1 MILHYLKTNFYNSII
16 NNLFIISFSVV
27 LFLISLNHY
36 IVLIGFI
43 IYLYYLYKKD
53 KNIFIL
59 SLALCAVIFIV
70 FITIKIYQNYIIN
83 GFNNTIIGKVI
94 KLEQKDY
101 YQKITLR
108 YKIFKVIVKDYNFI
122 KINLGDKIKVTG
134 NNIIPEINHI
144 PNAFNYKNYF
154 YNNLY
159 ALEINADEICILNH
173 NLSIYK
179 LNEIVNKYLEKYFN
193 GQSLIILK
201 GFIIGDTSD
210 FNDSLNESLKIN
222 GIIHLFAISGSHI
235 VLIIS
240 FLEKILNKLKN
251 KNKIINI
258 ILFLYLLITRFTISI
273 TRAIITY
280 YCNQLC
286 KLLNIKLTSLDI
298 SSLVFIILIIINPYL
313 MYNLGFILS
322 FASTFLIILISPLIK
337 KINNIKSILLITIT
351 INIFSLPLTINM
363 NNEYNLLSPLINVLM
378 ILLVEGVLIPM
389 SFIVAVFPI
398 LNIGYTYIVS
408 GFISFNELIADA
420 SYKSRF
426 VIVIGQLSNLLIII
440 YYLFLFFMIIYYHN
454 NKIIK
459 WLKKL
464 GLLFLVIIPICS
476 KYSLYPKI
484 TFLDLYNGDS
494 TIIEYKDEVIV
505 IDTGEGIN
513 NEVSSF
519 LKSQGISKIDYLILT
534 HNHSDHNGEAKQI
547 INNFNVTNIIVSAYD
562 NSEFSKHENSIKLR
576 FGSILKTKYINIECL
591 FPIENSSNINNN
603 SLVLYFKIKNISF
616 LFTGDIEEEI
626 ENQFKSLNIDV
637 LKVSHHGSNTS
648 TTESFINKIK
658 PKNAIIMSGRN
669 NKFEFPSNE
678 VINRLEKYNCK
689 VYCTKD
695 KYTIILK
702 IKGNKCIFTSLREK
716 LNKSIKSIYTF
727 GEYIFEM
734 SS

>member
-70 FITIKIYQNYIIN
+70 FITTKIYQNYIIN

-108 YKIFKVIVKDYNFI
+108 YKIFKVIVKDYDFI
-122 KINLGDKIKVTG
+122 KLNLGDKIKVTG

-159 ALEINADEICILNH
+159 ALEINADEIFILKH

-258 ILFLYLLITRFTISI
+258 ILFLYLLITRFSISI

-298 SSLVFIILIIINPYL
+298 SSLVFITLIIINPYL

-337 KINNIKSILLITIT
+337 KINHIKSMY
-351 INIFSLPLTINM
+351 NIF
-363 NNEYNLLSPLINVLM
+363 
-378 ILLVEGVLIPM
+378 
-389 SFIVAVFPI
+389 
-398 LNIGYTYIVS
+398 
-408 GFISFNELIADA
+408 
-420 SYKSRF
+420 RF
-426 VIVIGQLSNLLIII
+426 
-440 YYLFLFFMIIYYHN
+440 
-454 NKIIK
+454 
-459 WLKKL
+459 
-464 GLLFLVIIPICS
+464 
-476 KYSLYPKI
+476 
-484 TFLDLYNGDS
+484 
-494 TIIEYKDEVIV
+494 
-505 IDTGEGIN
+505 
-513 NEVSSF
+513 
-519 LKSQGISKIDYLILT
+519 
-534 HNHSDHNGEAKQI
+534 
-547 INNFNVTNIIVSAYD
+547 NIIHHMTMYM
-562 NSEFSKHENSIKLR
+562 
-576 FGSILKTKYINIECL
+576 
-591 FPIENSSNINNN
+591 
-603 SLVLYFKIKNISF
+603 LY
-616 LFTGDIEEEI
+616 
-626 ENQFKSLNIDV
+626 
-637 LKVSHHGSNTS
+637 
-648 TTESFINKIK
+648 
-658 PKNAIIMSGRN
+658 
-669 NKFEFPSNE
+669 
-678 VINRLEKYNCK
+678 
-689 VYCTKD
+689 
-695 KYTIILK
+695 
-702 IKGNKCIFTSLREK
+702 
-716 LNKSIKSIYTF
+716 
-727 GEYIFEM
+727 
-734 SS
+734 